1 MRGKS
6 LLILFALSAA
16 GLLAIPSQTRA
27 ASPAIDALTDQPLNK
42 YINFAGLRTRI
53 DKIET
58 VKSPDG
64 RPILQKAGGTADG
77 TGYIMVTVTLQN
89 PSASDTI
96 GIPGNLLGFE
106 LADGTQID
114 EIGPDGYFILPSLN
128 DPPDSLHPKQH
139 IQIVYVKTNW
149 NGQDITKM
157 FLKKNSGG
165 GENDTGYTYA
175 RFQIPKGY
183 VTQLDPVP
191 TPSPSPEP

>member
-1 MRGKS
+1 MRR
-6 LLILFALSAA
+6 LLLMLSAFSA
-16 GLLAIPSQTRA
+16 IGLLAIPHGARA
-27 ASPAIDALTDQPLNK
+27 ASPAIEAMTDQQLNT

-64 RPILQKAGGTADG
+64 RPILQKAGGTPDG
-77 TGYIMVTVTLQN
+77 TGYIMVTVSLQN
-89 PSASDTI
+89 PSATDLI

-114 EIGPDGYFILPSLN
+114 EVGPDGFYILPSLN
-128 DPPDSLHPKQH
+128 DSPDSLHPKQH
-139 IQIVYVKTNW
+139 IQVVYVKTNW

-157 FLKKNSGG
+157 FLKVNSGG
-165 GENDTGYTYA
+165 SENDTGYKYA

-183 VTQLDPVP
+183 VTQLDPVA
-191 TPSPSPEP
+191 TPAPSPEP